1 MTRIETLEPE
11 FAEKIKLLIKAT
23 EMATQLKWIITSGRR
38 TMAEQLKLY
47 EQGRTAPGKV
57 VTNARPGSSAHN
69 FGLAADLAPMRR
81 DGRIWWEAPK
91 SVWQKMADL
100 AREMGMVSGFYFK
113 TIYDAPH
120 VEDGKRYRRNGK
132 PGRFTYHD
140 LLPTLQTQW
149 STWHGAVL
157 QILPMEG

>member
-1 MTRIETLEPE
+1 MSRIDSLEPE
-11 FAEKIKLLIKAT
+11 FAEKVKALIKAT
-23 EMATQLKWIITSGRR
+23 EMATQLKWVITSGRR

-47 EQGRTAPGKV
+47 KQGRTAPGKV

-91 SVWQKMADL
+91 SVWQKLADI

-120 VEDGKRYRRNGK
+120 VEDAGWKTVQAKWKAGEI
-132 PGRFTYHD
+132 HV
-140 LLPTLQTQW
+140 
-149 STWHGAVL
+149 A
-157 QILPMEG
+157 